1 MRILVF
7 DSGVGG
13 LSVAREIGKALP
25 SAGMDYVA
33 DLAVF
38 PYGALEPDV
47 LIDRVVSLMDEALS
61 VLDPAALVIAC
72 NTAST
77 LVLPP
82 LRSRFKLPIVGTV
95 PAVKPAAEHSRS
107 RLASVLATP
116 GTVKR
121 DYTHD
126 LIETFGGDCRFTLV
140 GSKELA
146 GLVERQFSGDTVS
159 DAELLAEIAPCFV
172 EEGGRRTDAVVLAC
186 THYPL
191 VLDRLKAL
199 APWPVEWIDPAP
211 AIARRVATVTA
222 SAGPSRDEGAPHRFF
237 STGRRPAHAML
248 ETFGFEEGAGLF
260 GAETEKGADRGSKA
274 GKAALSV

>member
-25 SAGMDYVA
+25 DAGMDYVA

-47 LIDRVVSLMDEALS
+47 LIDRVLSLMDEALA

-82 LRSRFKLPIVGTV
+82 LRARFKLPIVGTV

-126 LIETFGGDCRFTLV
+126 LIDTFGGDCRFTLV
-140 GSKELA
+140 GSQKLA
-146 GLVERQFSGDTVS
+146 GLVERAFSGETVT
-159 DAELLAEIAPCFV
+159 DAELLAEITPCFV
-172 EEGGRRTDAVVLAC
+172 EEEGRRTDTVVLAC

-191 VLDRLKAL
+191 LLDRLKAL

-222 SAGPSRDEGAPHRFF
+222 GAGPSRDEGTSHRFF
-237 STGRRPAHAML
+237 STGRHPARAML
-248 ETFGFEEGAGLF
+248 DIFGFEEGNDLFAGEAPKVAI
-260 GAETEKGADRGSKA
+260 G
-274 GKAALSV
+274 

>member
-25 SAGMDYVA
+25 GVGIDYVA

-38 PYGALEPDV
+38 PYGNLEPGV
-47 LIDRVVSLMDEALS
+47 LIDRVVSLMDKALA
-61 VLDPAALVIAC
+61 VFDPAAMVIAC

-82 LRSRFKLPIVGTV
+82 LRARFKLPIVGTV

-107 RLASVLATP
+107 RLVSVLATP

-121 DYTHD
+121 DYTRD
-126 LIETFGGDCRFTLV
+126 LIDTFGGDCQFTLV
-140 GSKELA
+140 GSKTLA
-146 GLVERQFSGDTVS
+146 GLAERSFAGESVS
-159 DAELLAEIAPCFV
+159 DAEFASEIAPCFV
-172 EEGGRRTDAVVLAC
+172 EQGGRRTDTVVLAC

-191 VLDRLKAL
+191 VLDRLEAL

-211 AIARRVATVTA
+211 AIARRVATVTTG
-222 SAGPSRDEGAPHRFF
+222 AGPSRDDGLPNRFF
-237 STGRRPAHAML
+237 STGRQPSPDMLHA
-248 ETFGFEEGAGLF
+248 FGFVDGGDLFAGN
-260 GAETEKGADRGSKA
+260 
-274 GKAALSV
+274 AAVSAIA

>member
-7 DSGVGG
+7 DSGIGG

-25 SAGMDYVA
+25 ATGMDYVA

-38 PYGALEPDV
+38 PYGALEPDALV
-47 LIDRVVSLMDEALS
+47 ARVMALMETALDRF
-61 VLDPAALVIAC
+61 DPAALVIAC

-82 LRSRFKLPIVGTV
+82 LRARFKLPIVGTV
-95 PAVKPAAEHSRS
+95 PAVKPAAEQSRS
-107 RLASVLATP
+107 RLVSVLATP

-121 DYTHD
+121 DYTRE
-126 LIETFGGDCRFTLV
+126 LIDTFGGDCRFNLV
-140 GSKELA
+140 GSRLLA
-146 GLVERQFSGDTVS
+146 GLAERQFAGEPVT
-159 DAELLAEIAPCFV
+159 DAELQAEIAPCFV
-172 EEGGRRTDAVVLAC
+172 EEDGRRTDTVVLAC

-191 VLDRLKAL
+191 ILDRLKAL

-222 SAGPSRDEGAPHRFF
+222 GAGPSRDDGLPNRFF
-237 STGRRPAHAML
+237 STGRQPPAAML
-248 ETFGFEEGAGLF
+248 DAFGFVAGGGLF
-260 GAETEKGADRGSKA
+260 ADEAAKA
-274 GKAALSV
+274 GKSALSV

>member
-13 LSVAREIGKALP
+13 LSVAREIGRALP
-25 SAGMDYVA
+25 DVGMDYVA

-61 VLDPAALVIAC
+61 VLDPAALVVAC

-82 LRSRFKLPIVGTV
+82 LRARFKLPIVGTV

-121 DYTHD
+121 DYTRD
-126 LIETFGGDCRFTLV
+126 LIDTFGGDCRFTLV
-140 GSKELA
+140 GSQKLA
-146 GLVERQFSGDTVS
+146 ELVEREYCGEAVTD
-159 DAELLAEIAPCFV
+159 DELLAEIAPCFV
-172 EEGGRRTDAVVLAC
+172 EEEGRRTDTVALAC

-222 SAGPSRDEGAPHRFF
+222 GAGPSRDEGAPRRFF
-237 STGRRPAHAML
+237 STGRHPARAML
-248 ETFGFEEGAGLF
+248 DSFGFVEGSDLFAGE
-260 GAETEKGADRGSKA
+260 ARKI
-274 GKAALSV
+274 ALA

>member
-25 SAGMDYVA
+25 GAGMDYVA

-38 PYGALEPDV
+38 PYGALEPDA
-47 LIDRVVSLMDEALS
+47 LIGRVVSLIDEALAA
-61 VLDPAALVIAC
+61 LDPAALVIAC

-82 LRSRFKLPIVGTV
+82 LRARFDLPIVGTV

-140 GSKELA
+140 GSKGLA
-146 GLVERQFSGDTVS
+146 GLVERQFSGETVT

-172 EEGGRRTDAVVLAC
+172 EEGGRRTDTVVLAC

-211 AIARRVATVTA
+211 AIARRVAAVTA
-222 SAGPSRDEGAPHRFF
+222 GAGPSRDEGVPHRFF
-237 STGRRPAHAML
+237 STGRRPAPAML
-248 ETFGFEEGAGLF
+248 DAFGFADGVGLF
-260 GAETEKGADRGSKA
+260 DGEAEKA
-274 GKAALSV
+274 TGIARNAGNPALSV

>member
-13 LSVAREIGKALP
+13 LSVAREIGEALP
-25 SAGMDYVA
+25 GAGIDYLA

-38 PYGALEPDV
+38 PYGALEPEV
-47 LIDRVVSLMDEALS
+47 LIDRVVGLMDRALATF
-61 VLDPAALVIAC
+61 DPAAVVIAC

-82 LRSRFKLPIVGTV
+82 LRARFKLPIVGTV

-107 RLASVLATP
+107 RLVSVLATP

-121 DYTHD
+121 DYTRD
-126 LIETFGGDCRFTLV
+126 LIDSFGGDCRFTLV
-140 GSKELA
+140 GSPTLA
-146 GLVERQFSGDTVS
+146 GLAEKSFSGEVVA
-159 DAELLAEIAPCFV
+159 DAELAAEIAPCFV
-172 EEGGRRTDAVVLAC
+172 KEGGRRTDTVVLAC

-191 VLDRLKAL
+191 LLDRLKAL

-211 AIARRVATVTA
+211 AIARRVVTVTA
-222 SAGPSRDEGAPHRFF
+222 GAGPSRDEGLPNRFF
-237 STGRRPAHAML
+237 STGRLPAEAML
-248 ETFGFEEGAGLF
+248 TGFGFVAGGDLF
-260 GAETEKGADRGSKA
+260 A
-274 GKAALSV
+274 GEAAPAASA

>member
-25 SAGMDYVA
+25 GVGMDYVA

-38 PYGALEPDV
+38 PYGGLEPGV
-47 LIDRVVSLMDEALS
+47 LVDRVVSLMDEALA

-82 LRSRFKLPIVGTV
+82 LRARFKLPIVGTV

-121 DYTHD
+121 DYTRD
-126 LIETFGGDCRFTLV
+126 LIDKFGGDCHFTLV
-140 GSKELA
+140 GSMDLA
-146 GLVERQFSGDTVS
+146 EIVERAVSGESVT
-159 DAELLAEIAPCFV
+159 DAEILAEIAPCFV
-172 EEGGRRTDAVVLAC
+172 EEEGRRTDTVVLAC

-211 AIARRVATVTA
+211 AIARRVATVTMG
-222 SAGPSRDEGAPHRFF
+222 AGPSRDEGVPRRFF

-248 ETFGFEEGAGLF
+248 DAFGFVEGSDLFAGEVL
-260 GAETEKGADRGSKA
+260 KV
-274 GKAALSV
+274 ALS

>member
-25 SAGMDYVA
+25 DAGMDYVA

-47 LIDRVVSLMDEALS
+47 LIERVVSLMDEAFA

-82 LRSRFKLPIVGTV
+82 LRARFKLPIVGTV

-140 GSKELA
+140 GSGALA
-146 GLVERQFSGDTVS
+146 GLVERQFSGEAVTDT
-159 DAELLAEIAPCFV
+159 ELFAEIAPCFV
-172 EEGGRRTDAVVLAC
+172 EEEGRRTDTVVLAC

-222 SAGPSRDEGAPHRFF
+222 GAGPSRDEGLPLRFF
-237 STGRRPAHAML
+237 STGRRPARAML
-248 ETFGFEEGAGLF
+248 DAFGFVEGTGLF
-260 GAETEKGADRGSKA
+260 SAAAEKSADLGSKA

>member
-25 SAGMDYVA
+25 AAGIDYVA

-38 PYGALEPDV
+38 PYGELEPDV
-47 LIDRVVSLMDEALS
+47 LIGRVVSLMDEALS

-82 LRSRFKLPIVGTV
+82 LRTRFKLPIVGTV
-95 PAVKPAAEHSRS
+95 PAVKPAAEHSLS

-140 GSKELA
+140 GSKKLA
-146 GLVERQFSGDTVS
+146 ALVEREFSGQTVA

-172 EEGGRRTDAVVLAC
+172 EEAGRRTDTVVLAC

-211 AIARRVATVTA
+211 AIARRVVTVTA
-222 SAGPSRDEGAPHRFF
+222 GAGPSRDDGAPRRFF
-237 STGRRPAHAML
+237 STGRHPASAIL
-248 ETFGFEEGAGLF
+248 DTFGFQDGGDLF
-260 GAETEKGADRGSKA
+260 ASKA
-274 GKAALSV
+274 QKVALG

>member
-25 SAGMDYVA
+25 AAGMDYVA

-82 LRSRFKLPIVGTV
+82 LRARFKLPIVGTV
-95 PAVKPAAEHSRS
+95 PAVKPAAEHSHTRM
-107 RLASVLATP
+107 ASVLATP

-121 DYTHD
+121 EYTHD

-140 GSKELA
+140 GSERLA
-146 GLVERQFSGDTVS
+146 GLVERQFSGEQVT
-159 DAELLAEIAPCFV
+159 DAELLTEIAPCFI
-172 EEGGRRTDAVVLAC
+172 EDAGKRTDAVVLAC

-191 VLDRLKAL
+191 LLDRLKAL

-211 AIARRVATVTA
+211 AIARRVATVTEGA
-222 SAGPSRDEGAPHRFF
+222 APSRGEGAPHRFF
-237 STGRRPAHAML
+237 STGRWPAHAML
-248 ETFGFEEGAGLF
+248 EAFGFVEGEAFFRDGQPKSAID
-260 GAETEKGADRGSKA
+260 GAKA
-274 GKAALSV
+274 GKTALSI